1 MYELLSSKLNRS
13 AWKMRDDEF
22 EIHALYCQT
31 VSMGYRGEAA
41 EGSGRQRVRASFVN
55 NITLDWEARSER
67 GIHKAVDDMAYLY
80 CNGTLHLETGHA
92 DKGLFAKNPR
102 LWQHLGPCLIHK
114 REDANKLHY
123 RYPIHTSFEKSK
135 KVFESFSQEIRRDDW
150 NRHAQADEMH
160 RMWCGLAESQAAAA
174 GSGVRKLCDSFEK
187 HEVHEENK
195 GAWVREL

>member
-41 EGSGRQRVRASFVN
+41 EGSGRQQVCASFVN

-187 HEVHEENK
+187 HEVHEENN